1 MNFLAN
7 PIFVAL
13 GRVSGPES
21 LRASLTIFQCSGHTW
36 YRLYGQRAQSR
47 MEPHVG
53 RELCKH
59 SQTQAPVLPLTE
71 PRGGGG
77 WVTSHVRLICNA
89 MGCSPPGS
97 SAHGIFQARR
107 LEWAAISFSRGTSQP
122 RDQIWIH
129 AFIIF
134 IDTKLGSKC
143 SWLLPA
149 LACLYFFTF
158 LPSLTILIY
167 NPLFFNRYSINH
179 MFMSYFHFSELPVYI
194 FAHFFKTWLYF

>member
-47 MEPHVG
+47 MEPHAG

-89 MGCSPPGS
+89 VGCSPPGS

-107 LEWAAISFSRGTSQP
+107 LEWAAISFSRGSSRP
-122 RDQIWIH
+122 RDRTLVSCAGRSQCW
-129 AFIIF
+129 A
-134 IDTKLGSKC
+134 TRKVV
-143 SWLLPA
+143 A
-149 LACLYFFTF
+149 
-158 LPSLTILIY
+158 
-167 NPLFFNRYSINH
+167 
-179 MFMSYFHFSELPVYI
+179 FHFHSHTLLCSFVSLPHQAELLFTLV
-194 FAHFFKTWLYF
+194 FFQFLARHLGA